1 MKKSFNKI
9 LLLCRRNDKNV
20 NKLINFFKRNSNKLI
35 LVWSKHPREKI
46 KFSKYIFRNKFD
58 YIVSFRNFHIL
69 KKNLIKQAKYAA
81 INFHPSTPN
90 YRGMGCINYALFNNE
105 QNYGSTAHLIDVKI
119 DHGKII
125 DVSRFSIKKK
135 YSLNSLLSKTHDNM
149 LIQAIKIFTF
159 LKDDPANLYKM
170 IKNSKDKRDKWSK
183 KIFTREDMDK
193 FYEVD
198 NSILYK
204 NLLRKI
210 KACYMKDFRPY
221 IMRHGFKFLL
231 SSPAKEQYSKIAN
244 KKRYKMYFDAI
255 PKDLKDE
262 FNKN

>member
-20 NKLINFFKRNSNKLI
+20 NKLISFFKQNSNKLI

-46 KFSKYIFRNKFD
+46 VFSKYIFRNKFD
-58 YIVSFRNFHIL
+58 YIVSFRNFYIL

-105 QNYGSTAHLIDVKI
+105 KNYGSTAHLIDEKI

-125 DVSRFSIKKK
+125 NVSRFSIKKK
-135 YSLNSLLSKTHDNM
+135 YSLMSLLSKTHDNM
-149 LIQAIKIFTF
+149 LIQAIKIFTS
-159 LKDDPANLYKM
+159 LKDDPSNLHKM
-170 IKNSKDKRDKWSK
+170 IKKSKAKKDKWSTK
-183 KIFTREDMDK
+183 VFTREDMDN

-198 NSILYK
+198 NSISYK

-210 KACYMKDFRPY
+210 KACYMQDFRPY
-221 IMRHGFKFLL
+221 IMKHGLKFLL
-231 SSPAKEQYSKIAN
+231 SSPAKEQYSKIAS